1 MDNVDVVKEELKK
14 KKKEQDEIKKQI
26 D

>member
-1 MDNVDVVKEELKK
+1 MENVDVVKEELKK